1 MDDLKR
7 KYLGLIAGAPDE
19 AGLEDLRVA
28 ALGKKGEIS
37 GLMKSLGG
45 MSTEERQ
52 SAGPAL
58 NALKDEINSALVA
71 KKSALGDAPYSVLQ
85 HLVLNPIIM
94 HIPENS
100 DW

>member
-52 SAGPAL
+52 SAGRSTSAAAAL
-58 NALKDEINSALVA
+58 A
-71 KKSALGDAPYSVLQ
+71 KPPTKRWQRLQ
-85 HLVLNPIIM
+85 VDRLNVE
-94 HIPENS
+94 HFHR
-100 DW
+100 